1 MAVALAA
8 AAAVDHSDHYPALLL
23 LRRRELG
30 RLRLWWLWL
39 QQRLREQLLLRRQY
53 NSRTANRQTCRGVFF
68 PTARSC
74 VSNKWKGSGTH
85 AETYNSLYF
94 SPTGGTRT
102 YVRAVAAAMPHMAEK
117 WT

>member
-1 MAVALAA
+1 MGCNNGCGFGGGGCLWIILIII
-8 AAAVDHSDHYPALLL
+8 LLCCCCGGGSW
-23 LRRRELG
+23 G

-85 AETYNSLYF
+85 A
-94 SPTGGTRT
+94 
-102 YVRAVAAAMPHMAEK
+102 
-117 WT
+117 